1 MNLNNSIPLFVDLD
15 GTIIKEDIGQMAIKK
30 KIKDNIFNIFG
41 ILIRFMLFG
50 KPSVKFYVSKNFD
63 INFDKLHFNHACI
76 EFIMESKKL
85 GRKIF
90 LISGSHESVVKI
102 IGDKLNIF
110 DGIYGTRKNYN
121 MVSYNKVHF
130 IHNTLGYS
138 KFDYIGNSYQDLPV
152 WNYSENVIYTNVE
165 ESLFQKINLIS
176 KNKIFIKHKFDK
188 N

>member
-15 GTIIKEDIGQMAIKK
+15 GTIIKEDIGQIAIKK

-41 ILIRFMLFG
+41 ILVRFLLFG

-63 INFDKLHFNHACI
+63 VNFGELHFNHACI

-90 LISGSHESVVKI
+90 LISGSHELIVKV

-121 MVSYNKVHF
+121 MISNNKVRF

-152 WNYSENVIYTNVE
+152 WHYSENVIYTNVE
-165 ESLFQKINLIS
+165 ESLLPKINLMS
-176 KNKIFIKHKFDK
+176 KNKICIKHRFD
-188 N
+188 

>member
-76 EFIMESKKL
+76 
-85 GRKIF
+85 
-90 LISGSHESVVKI
+90 
-102 IGDKLNIF
+102 
-110 DGIYGTRKNYN
+110 
-121 MVSYNKVHF
+121 
-130 IHNTLGYS
+130 
-138 KFDYIGNSYQDLPV
+138 
-152 WNYSENVIYTNVE
+152 
-165 ESLFQKINLIS
+165 
-176 KNKIFIKHKFDK
+176 
-188 N
+188 